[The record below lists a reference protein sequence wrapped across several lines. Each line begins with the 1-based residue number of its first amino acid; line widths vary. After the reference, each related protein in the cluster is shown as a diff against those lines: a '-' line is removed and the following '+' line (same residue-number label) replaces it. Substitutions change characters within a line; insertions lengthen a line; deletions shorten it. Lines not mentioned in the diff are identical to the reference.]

1 MLAVQHAQFVGW
13 HVTFRHC
20 SIVQRTS
27 AGLKPI
33 PRRFL
38 PLPCQTLLVLLKK
51 QPPEGRKLFVV
62 GTTSLG
68 LVMQVRCCGCG
79 NSMCCLSCCT
89 CGCASIALRP
99 APCCMG
105 GARSAAGMHHESRH
119 LRSHLPPAPC
129 PQEMELAAAF
139 NVALHVPL
147 LNQVE
152 QKSVL
157 AQLHAFSGPEVRR
170 RHLLLFFTA
179 EPAGWP
185 ICFTAAAAAAAAGWA
200 AQQCASCLS
209 MLRCRCCQA
218 PVTHCAPSSAS
229 HPASLCQLD
238 AAVAELPD
246 ADVPIK
252 RLLLLLDLARQGQP
266 AEQPQTSLTRWAQVL
281 RDLAVS

>member
-1 MLAVQHAQFVGW
+1 MRGQAGAVLAVQHAQFAGW

-20 SIVQRTS
+20 SILQRTS
-27 AGLKPI
+27 TGPKPI
-33 PRRFL
+33 QRRFL

-79 NSMCCLSCCT
+79 YSMCCLSCRT
-89 CGCASIALRP
+89 CGCASIAMRP
-99 APCCMG
+99 VSC
-105 GARSAAGMHHESRH
+105 SAAGMHHESCH
-119 LRSHLPPAPC
+119 PRSHLPPAPC

-170 RHLLLFFTA
+170 RHLLLLFTA

-185 ICFTAAAAAAAAGWA
+185 ICPTAG
-200 AQQCASCLS
+200 
-209 MLRCRCCQA
+209 A
-218 PVTHCAPSSAS
+218 PP
-229 HPASLCQLD
+229 
-238 AAVAELPD
+238 
-246 ADVPIK
+246 
-252 RLLLLLDLARQGQP
+252 LLLSLAGRLSNVQAACPCYVVAVGKLL
-266 AEQPQTSLTRWAQVL
+266 
-281 RDLAVS
+281 